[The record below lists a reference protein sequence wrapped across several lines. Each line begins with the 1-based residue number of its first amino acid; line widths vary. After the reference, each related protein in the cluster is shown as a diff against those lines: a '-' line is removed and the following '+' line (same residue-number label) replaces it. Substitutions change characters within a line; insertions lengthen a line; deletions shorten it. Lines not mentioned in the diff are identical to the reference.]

1 MVHLRHVTPEG
12 DRGTIDGTP
21 DEGLGEALALGH
33 GRDYTVA
40 LRLSRTPLT
49 PREFG
54 QTVSRAMFTSV
65 RTPRVYE
72 HIVEQIES
80 AIFGGRLRSGDRLP
94 PERELV
100 RQFSASRVAVREALR
115 TLEHRGLIDVRHGSS
130 GGHFVRDM
138 DAGLLR
144 RDFTTLLRLGRVS
157 VIHLAEARLAIE
169 PEIARLA
176 AERATDMDIKALR
189 EVVDQRAAMA
199 VTGRPARGLDTD
211 FHRLV
216 AAAAKNP
223 VHAVLTDALMSLEAE
238 VVAPHVAL
246 SGDDHGRIAAA
257 HHAIFEAV
265 ATRRPEDAR
274 AAMTTHIV
282 DVGRLL
288 RHVEHDALRP

>member
-1 MVHLRHVTPEG
+1 M
-12 DRGTIDGTP
+12 
-21 DEGLGEALALGH
+21 
-33 GRDYTVA
+33 
-40 LRLSRTPLT
+40 
-49 PREFG
+49 
-54 QTVSRAMFTSV
+54 

-72 HIVEQIES
+72 HIVEQIEGV
-80 AIFGGRLRSGDRLP
+80 IFDGRLRSGDRLP

-157 VIHLAEARLAIE
+157 VAQLAEARLGIE

-176 AERATDMDIKALR
+176 AERATDADLKALR
-189 EVVDQRAAMA
+189 EVVDQRMAAT

-223 VHAVLTDALMSLEAE
+223 IHAVLTDALMGLEAE
-238 VVAPHVAL
+238 VVAPRLAL
-246 SGDDHGRIAAA
+246 GEEDHGHIAAA
-257 HHAIFEAV
+257 HQAILEAI
-265 ATRRPEDAR
+265 AARRPGDAR
-274 AAMTTHIV
+274 VAMAAHIV
-282 DVGRLL
+282 DVGQRL

>member
-1 MVHLRHVTPEG
+1 
-12 DRGTIDGTP
+12 
-21 DEGLGEALALGH
+21 
-33 GRDYTVA
+33 
-40 LRLSRTPLT
+40 
-49 PREFG
+49 
-54 QTVSRAMFTSV
+54 MFTSV

-80 AIFGGRLRSGDRLP
+80 AIFDGRLRSGDRLP

-130 GGHFVRDM
+130 GGHFVREM

-157 VIHLAEARLAIE
+157 AVHLAEARLAIE

-176 AERATDMDIKALR
+176 AERASDVELKALR
-189 EVVDQRAAMA
+189 QSVDQRAAVT
-199 VTGRPARGLDTD
+199 VTGRPARGLDAD

-223 VHAVLTDALMSLEAE
+223 VHAVLTEALMSLEAD
-238 VVAPHVAL
+238 VVAPHAAL
-246 SGDDHGRIAAA
+246 SVEDHAHVSAA
-257 HHAIFEAV
+257 HSAILEAI
-265 ATRRPEDAR
+265 AGRRPEDAR
-274 AAMTTHIV
+274 AAMAAHIV
-282 DVGRLL
+282 DVGRRL